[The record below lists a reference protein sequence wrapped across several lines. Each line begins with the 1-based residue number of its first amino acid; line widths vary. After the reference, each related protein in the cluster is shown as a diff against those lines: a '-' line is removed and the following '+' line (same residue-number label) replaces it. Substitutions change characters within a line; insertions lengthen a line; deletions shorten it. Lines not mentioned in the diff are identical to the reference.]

1 LNDASP
7 TEAVEVA
14 SGPDATS
21 RTPEPDQTVED
32 DLPGSLSSFGRFPAA
47 TIALGTATGVLFD
60 RYGSWSPNF
69 LVGGFVA
76 ACLIWA
82 VLQTLRRSRS
92 AAVSVVVISAL
103 TGAIYHHHVWHSL
116 PPEDIAPQLS
126 AQPTLIRCEGVV
138 ASAPVVTPPRA
149 NPFNSRLPPE
159 SSTQFQLAVESL
171 DAVTGRRTVSG
182 RLQIV
187 IDGIMDGVKKGDRV
201 DVQGW
206 SQANRPLMNPGGF
219 DRAAFNRGKGL
230 RGIVRVRDPALVN
243 VTVSGTSMIE
253 WLRRTLRN
261 RAEAVLESAIPEDVR
276 PVADAMLL
284 GDRSMLSREM
294 RTVFV
299 ESGTVHILAISGL
312 HIGILMVFLLAIGRA
327 MRLSSR
333 HSILLAVA
341 VLFVYLQVADCRPPM
356 IRAFVIIAIW
366 SAGRL
371 VRRPAFSANSLAI
384 AAIVILGMNP
394 SSLFDVGFQLS
405 FLAVAV
411 IFWLTSLGRLS
422 NGEPDVAAVSD
433 ADDKTPG
440 SPASIPEVLQRPW
453 ARALKANGKS
463 VGAMWLVS
471 GSIWLISAPL
481 VVSVFNVV
489 SPVGLVINVFLIPV
503 VSVGLCFGFASIL
516 LGVISQTIA
525 WPFAFVFGWFLKW
538 LVAVVDLAAAI
549 DLGHAYVP
557 EPPGWWLIIFY
568 SVVAAAMLATTM
580 KRRPARVWSG
590 VGVWAIFGLTLL
602 PANREEGSLRC
613 TTLYVGHGLS
623 VIVET
628 PSGKTLVYDVGSRA
642 GGEFSSR
649 VLKEALWARG
659 ISKVDALVVSHSDI
673 DHYNGVLDLLESMPV
688 GRILCSRHFP
698 DSRQPLTLETFE
710 AAEELGIRT
719 TFISQ
724 GDSLS
729 FDDAVTM
736 RILQPVAATSYDS
749 DNAASVVLELEYLQ
763 RRILLTGDLDEAGL
777 GELLKQPARKVD
789 VLTAPHHGSP
799 AANPRELAAW
809 ASPTFVV
816 ASAPAPAYQ
825 KDLESHYGPET
836 RVIMTPE
843 SGAVTTTVTSKGVL
857 SVEPF
862 LDGRHQSSTRQGRLK
877 FRLNPRR

>member
-1 LNDASP
+1 LNDSSP
-7 TEAVEVA
+7 TEAVDEA
-14 SGPDATS
+14 STPNAAS
-21 RTPEPDQTVED
+21 RTPVPDSTVLD
-32 DLPGSLSSFGRFPAA
+32 DQPRSLNSFGRFPAA
-47 TIALGTATGVLFD
+47 PIVLGMASGVLFD
-60 RYGSWSPNF
+60 RYGSWSPNV
-69 LVGGFVA
+69 LLGGFVA

-82 VLQTLRRSRS
+82 VSQTLRRLRL
-92 AAVSVVVISAL
+92 AAVSVVAISAFI
-103 TGAIYHHHVWHSL
+103 GAIYHHHVWHSL
-116 PPEDIAPQLS
+116 PSEDIAPLLS
-126 AQPTLIRCEGVV
+126 LQPTLIRCEGVV
-138 ASAPVVTPPRA
+138 ASAPVVTPPRE

-159 SSTQFQLAVESL
+159 SSTKFQLAVESL
-171 DAVTGRRTVSG
+171 DATAGRREVSG

-187 IDGIMDGVKKGDRV
+187 INGIMDGVKKGDHV

-219 DRAAFNRGKGL
+219 DRAAYSRGKGL
-230 RGIVRVRDPALVN
+230 RGIVRVRDPALIN
-243 VTVSGTSMIE
+243 VTVSGASMLE
-253 WLRRTLRN
+253 RLRRTLRN

-284 GDRSMLSREM
+284 GDRSMLPREM

-299 ESGTVHILAISGL
+299 ESGTVHLLAISGL
-312 HIGILMVFLLAIGRA
+312 HIGILMMFLLAIGRA
-327 MRLSSR
+327 MRLSSK
-333 HSILLAVA
+333 HAILLALA
-341 VLFVYLQVADCRPPM
+341 VLFIYLQVADCRPPM

-366 SAGRL
+366 SVGRL

-394 SSLFDVGFQLS
+394 TSLFDVGSQLS

-433 ADDKTPG
+433 ANNKTVG

-453 ARALKANGKS
+453 VRSLKAFGKT
-463 VGAMWLVS
+463 VGALWLVS

-489 SPVGLVINVFLIPV
+489 SPVGLMINVLLIPV
-503 VSVGLCFGFASIL
+503 VGVGLCFGFASIL

-538 LVAVVDLAAAI
+538 LVATVDLAASI
-549 DLGHAYVP
+549 DPGHAYVP
-557 EPPGWWLIIFY
+557 EPPGWWLIVFY
-568 SVVAAAMLATTM
+568 SAVATAMLATTL
-580 KRRPARVWSG
+580 KRRPARVWCG

-613 TTLYVGHGLS
+613 TALSVGHGLS

-659 ISKVDALVVSHSDI
+659 ISKVDALIVSHSDI
-673 DHYNGVLDLLESMPV
+673 DHYNGVLDLLESVPV

-698 DSRQPLTLETFE
+698 DSRQQLTLKTFE
-710 AAEELGIRT
+710 AAAELGVRAT
-719 TFISQ
+719 TISQ

-729 FDDAVTM
+729 LDDAVSM
-736 RILQPVAATSYDS
+736 RILQPFAATSYNS
-749 DNAASVVLELEYLQ
+749 DNAASIVLELEYQQ
-763 RRILLTGDLDEAGL
+763 RRILLTGDLDEDGL
-777 GELLKQPARKVD
+777 DELLKQPARKVD
-789 VLTAPHHGSP
+789 VLMAPHHGAPS
-799 AANPRELAAW
+799 ANSLELASW
-809 ASPTFVV
+809 ASPTFAI
-816 ASAPAPAYQ
+816 ASAPTPAYQ
-825 KDLESHYGPET
+825 KYLESNYGPKT
-836 RVIMTPE
+836 RVVMTSE
-843 SGAVTTTVTSKGVL
+843 SGAVTATVTSKGVL

-862 LDGRHQSSTRQGRLK
+862 LDGRDQNSTK
-877 FRLNPRR
+877 

>member
-1 LNDASP
+1 MNDSSPAEAIDKASNPDVTLQDPETGRTAVDDQPRSLN
-7 TEAVEVA
+7 
-14 SGPDATS
+14 
-21 RTPEPDQTVED
+21 
-32 DLPGSLSSFGRFPAA
+32 SFGRFPAA
-47 TIALGTATGVLFD
+47 TIALGIATGVLLD
-60 RYGSWSPNF
+60 RNGSWSPNV
-69 LVGGFVA
+69 LIGGFIG

-82 VLQTLRRSRS
+82 VSRALQRFRS
-92 AAVSVVVISAL
+92 AAVAVVVISAI
-103 TGAIYHHHVWHSL
+103 TGAIYHHHVWHCLPSEDVAPLLSL
-116 PPEDIAPQLS
+116 
-126 AQPTLIRCEGVV
+126 QPTLIRCEGVV
-138 ASAPVVTPPRA
+138 ASAPVVTPPRE

-171 DAVTGRRTVSG
+171 DTVTGHRSVSG
-182 RLQIV
+182 RLQVV
-187 IDGIMDGVKKGDRV
+187 IDGIMVGVKKGDRI

-206 SQANRPLMNPGGF
+206 SQANRPLMNPGDF

-230 RGIVRVRDPALVN
+230 RGIVRVRDPELVN
-243 VTVSGTSMIE
+243 VTVSGTSIFE
-253 WLRRTLRN
+253 RLRRTLRK
-261 RAEAVLESAIPEDVR
+261 RAEAVLESAISDDVR

-299 ESGTVHILAISGL
+299 ESGTVHLLAISGL
-312 HIGILMVFLLAIGRA
+312 HIGILMVFLLTIGRA

-333 HSILLAVA
+333 HSILLAVT
-341 VLFVYLQVADCRPPM
+341 VLLIYLQVADCRPPM
-356 IRAFVIIAIW
+356 IRAFVIIVVW

-371 VRRPAFSANSLAI
+371 VRRPAFSANSLAV
-384 AAIVILGMNP
+384 AAIVILAMNP
-394 SSLFDVGFQLS
+394 TSLFDVGSQLS

-433 ADDKTPG
+433 ADNRTVG
-440 SPASIPEVLQRPW
+440 SPASIPEVLQHPW
-453 ARALKANGKS
+453 VRSLKSFGKT

-489 SPVGLVINVFLIPV
+489 SPVGLVINVLLIPV
-503 VSVGLCFGFASIL
+503 VSVGLCFGFAAIL

-525 WPFAFVFGWFLKW
+525 WPFAFVFGWFLEW

-568 SVVAAAMLATTM
+568 SVVAAAMLATTL
-580 KRRPARVWSG
+580 KRRPARVWSC

-602 PANREEGSLRC
+602 PANREEGLLRC

-659 ISKVDALVVSHSDI
+659 ISKVDALIVSHADI
-673 DHYNGVLDLLESMPV
+673 DHYNGVLDLLTSVPV

-698 DSRQPLTLETFE
+698 DSRQRLTLETFE
-710 AAEELGIRT
+710 AAEELGVRT
-719 TFISQ
+719 AFISQ

-729 FDDAVTM
+729 FDDTVTM
-736 RILQPVAATSYDS
+736 RILQPVAATSYVS
-749 DNAASVVLELEYLQ
+749 DNAASVVLEIEYQQ
-763 RRILLTGDLDEAGL
+763 RRILLTGDIDDDGLD
-777 GELLKQPARKVD
+777 ELLKQPARKID
-789 VLTAPHHGSP
+789 VLTAPHHGAP
-799 AANPRELAAW
+799 TANPRELAAW

-816 ASAPAPAYQ
+816 ASAPTPAYQ
-825 KDLESHYGPET
+825 QELESHYGPET

-843 SGAVTTTVTSKGVL
+843 SGAVTTTVTSDGVL
-857 SVEPF
+857 IVKPV
-862 LDGRHQSSTRQGRLK
+862 LDGLHHGSK
-877 FRLNPRR
+877 E

>member
-1 LNDASP
+1 M
-7 TEAVEVA
+7 
-14 SGPDATS
+14 PDATS
-21 RTPEPDQTVED
+21 RTPEPDQTIGDEQ
-32 DLPGSLSSFGRFPAA
+32 PRSLTSFGRFPAV
-47 TIALGTATGVLFD
+47 TIVLGMATGVLLD
-60 RYGSWSPNF
+60 RYGSWSPKV
-69 LVGGFVA
+69 LLGGFVG

-82 VLQTLRRSRS
+82 VSQALHRLRS
-92 AAVSVVVISAL
+92 AAVSVVVISAF
-103 TGAIYHHHVWHSL
+103 TGAIYHHHIWHSL
-116 PPEDIAPQLS
+116 PSEDIAPLLS
-126 AQPTLIRCEGVV
+126 EQPTLTRCEGVV
-138 ASAPVVTPPRA
+138 VSTPVLTPPRE
-149 NPFNSRLPPE
+149 NPFDSRLPPE

-171 DAVTGRRTVSG
+171 DAVTGRRTVTG

-187 IDGIMDGVKKGDRV
+187 IDGVMDGIKKGDHV

-219 DRAAFNRGKGL
+219 DRAAFNRSKGL
-230 RGIVRVRDPALVN
+230 RGIVRVRDPELVN
-243 VTVSGTSMIE
+243 VTVAGVSMLE
-253 WLRRTLRN
+253 RLRRTLRN

-299 ESGTVHILAISGL
+299 ESGTVHLLAISGL

-356 IRAFVIIAIW
+356 IRAFVIIVIW
-366 SAGRL
+366 SVGRL
-371 VRRPAFSANSLAI
+371 VRRPAFAANSLAV

-394 SSLFDVGFQLS
+394 SSLFDVGSQLS

-433 ADDKTPG
+433 SDDKTPV
-440 SPASIPEVLQRPW
+440 SAASVPEVLQRPW
-453 ARALKANGKS
+453 IRSLKAFGKT
-463 VGAMWLVS
+463 VGATWLVS

-489 SPVGLVINVFLIPV
+489 SPVGLVINVLLIPV
-503 VSVGLCFGFASIL
+503 VGVGLCFGFASIL

-525 WPFAFVFGWFLKW
+525 WPFAVVFGWFLKW
-538 LVAVVDLAAAI
+538 LVATVDLAASI

-568 SVVAAAMLATTM
+568 SAVATAMLATTL

-602 PANREEGSLRC
+602 PADREEGSLRC
-613 TTLYVGHGLS
+613 TALYVGHGLS

-642 GGEFSSR
+642 GGDFSSR

-659 ISKVDALVVSHSDI
+659 ISKVDTLVVSHSDI

-698 DSRQPLTLETFE
+698 DSRQRLTLETFE
-710 AAEELGIRT
+710 AAAELGVRT
-719 TFISQ
+719 TIISK

-749 DNAASVVLELEYLQ
+749 DNAASVVLELEYQQ
-763 RRILLTGDLDEAGL
+763 RRLLLTGDLDDVGL
-777 GELLKQPARKVD
+777 DELLKQPARRVD
-789 VLTAPHHGSP
+789 LVMAPHHGAP
-799 AANPRELAAW
+799 TANPRELAAW

-816 ASAPAPAYQ
+816 ASAPTPAHQ
-825 KDLESHYGPET
+825 KDLESNYGPET

-857 SVEPF
+857 SVELF
-862 LDGRHQSSTRQGRLK
+862 LDRGHQNPTR
-877 FRLNPRR
+877 

>member
-1 LNDASP
+1 MNDSSL
-7 TEAVEVA
+7 TKQVDGV
-14 SGPDATS
+14 SQSDATAQ
-21 RTPEPDQTVED
+21 PQEPDQTVVD
-32 DLPGSLSSFGRFPAA
+32 DQPRSLSSFGRLPAA
-47 TIALGTATGVLFD
+47 TIALGITLGVLLD
-60 RYGSWSPNF
+60 RFASCSPNV
-69 LVGGFVA
+69 LLSGFVI
-76 ACLIWA
+76 ACLTWA
-82 VLQTLRRSRS
+82 VSQALQRLRS
-92 AAVSVVVISAL
+92 AAVSVVVISAF

-116 PPEDIAPQLS
+116 PSEDVAPLLTL
-126 AQPTLIRCEGVV
+126 QPTLIRCEGVV
-138 ASAPVVTPPRA
+138 ASAPVVTPPRE
-149 NPFNSRLPPE
+149 NPFNPRLPPE
-159 SSTQFQLAVESL
+159 SSTQFQLEVASL
-171 DAVTGRRTVSG
+171 DAAVGRRSVFG

-187 IDGIMDGVKKGDRV
+187 IDGVMDGAKKGDRV

-206 SQANRPLMNPGGF
+206 SQANRPLMNPGDF

-230 RGIVRVRDPALVN
+230 RGIVRVRDPELLN
-243 VTVSGTSMIE
+243 VTVSGSSIFE
-253 WLRRTLRN
+253 RVRRILRQ
-261 RAEAVLESAIPEDVR
+261 RAEAVLKSAISDDVR

-294 RTVFV
+294 RNVFV
-299 ESGTVHILAISGL
+299 ESGTVHLLAISGL

-333 HSILLAVA
+333 HAILLAVT
-341 VLFVYLQVADCRPPM
+341 VLFIYLQVADCRPPM

-366 SAGRL
+366 SVGRL
-371 VRRPAFSANSLAI
+371 VRRPAFSANSLAV

-394 SSLFDVGFQLS
+394 TSLFDVGSQLS
-405 FLAVAV
+405 FLAVGV

-422 NGEPDVAAVSD
+422 NGEPDVAAVSVTD
-433 ADDKTPG
+433 NKTVG
-440 SPASIPEVLQRPW
+440 SPESMPEVLQRPW
-453 ARALKANGKS
+453 FRTLKSFGKT

-489 SPVGLVINVFLIPV
+489 SPVGLVINIFLIPI
-503 VSVGLCFGFASIL
+503 VSLGLCFGFAAIL

-538 LVAVVDLAAAI
+538 LVAIVDLAASI

-568 SVVAAAMLATTM
+568 SVVAMAMLATTL
-580 KRRPARVWSG
+580 KRRPARVWCG

-628 PSGKTLVYDVGSRA
+628 PSGKTLVYDIGSRA

-659 ISKVDALVVSHSDI
+659 ISKVDALIVSHPDI
-673 DHYNGVLDLLESMPV
+673 DHYNGAIDLLESVPV

-698 DSRQPLTLETFE
+698 DSRQRLTLETFE
-710 AAEELGIRT
+710 AAAELGVRT
-719 TFISQ
+719 TIISQ

-736 RILQPVAATSYDS
+736 RILQPVAATSYAS
-749 DNAASVVLELEYLQ
+749 DNAASVVLEIEYQQ
-763 RRILLTGDLDEAGL
+763 RRILLTGDVDEDGLD
-777 GELLKQPARKVD
+777 ELLKQPTRKVD
-789 VLTAPHHGSP
+789 VLMAPHHGAP
-799 AANPRELAAW
+799 TANPRELAAW
-809 ASPTFVV
+809 ASPDFVV
-816 ASAPAPAYQ
+816 ASAPNPAYQ
-825 KDLESHYGPET
+825 KELESHYGSAT
-836 RVIMTPE
+836 HVIMTPE

-857 SVEPF
+857 SVKPT
-862 LDGRHQSSTRQGRLK
+862 LD
-877 FRLNPRR
+877 